1 MAPIE
6 GIKLGFKLADLAKS
20 QGKKF
25 TNIKLK
31 NNAELN
37 ILKNETT
44 RCNWIQRQ
52 FKIFCKLYGKF
63 ND

>member
-25 TNIKLK
+25 TNI
-31 NNAELN
+31 N
-37 ILKNETT
+37 
-44 RCNWIQRQ
+44 
-52 FKIFCKLYGKF
+52 KIFDVIDVLGT
-63 ND
+63 N